1 MQTEDENSYTQGK
14 TTEGKVTLQLLLS
27 DSSTDHR
34 QIFINFIRNVVVV
47 TKNVVSVYFTE
58 VIISII

>member
-1 MQTEDENSYTQGK
+1 MQTEDENSYTQEK

-47 TKNVVSVYFTE
+47 TKNVVSIYFTE